1 MWDEVNVP
9 DSISMWEGSLNSNH
23 KQFGLNST
31 ERRWQSSSS
40 L

>member
-23 KQFGLNST
+23 EQFGLNSFLFDV
-31 ERRWQSSSS
+31 E
-40 L
+40 